1 MNISEINHELVL
13 FFLFNIIII
22 IMMVI
27 DLGLLSKNPVKTIT
41 LKSALNR
48 TLIWVAISFAFAGFI
63 YLYDTDPSNPKLG
76 EQKTLEYIAGYL
88 LEYSLSIDN
97 LFVFIMIFQK
107 FKVSK
112 EDQPEILK
120 WGIIGA
126 LILRAIMILSG
137 AAIISKFIWVLYIF
151 GFFLI
156 YTAIKMFIHKEDEEE
171 EFAPEKLLIYR
182 IMKKIIP
189 FGVRSPEGKFFH
201 IENGKRVAT
210 TLFLVLIMIEASDVM
225 FALDSIP
232 AVFSITQDPFIV
244 YTSNIFAILGL
255 RSLYFMISGVMG
267 LFVYLKQGVAIIL
280 AFVGVK
286 MILPLYADIMG
297 GEKIHIDIKIS
308 LAVIVLLL
316 VGSVLLSLPKYYQ
329 SKKET
334 SNEN

>member
-1 MNISEINHELVL
+1 
-13 FFLFNIIII
+13 
-22 IMMVI
+22 
-27 DLGLLSKNPVKTIT
+27 
-41 LKSALNR
+41 
-48 TLIWVAISFAFAGFI
+48 
-63 YLYDTDPSNPKLG
+63 
-76 EQKTLEYIAGYL
+76 
-88 LEYSLSIDN
+88 
-97 LFVFIMIFQK
+97 
-107 FKVSK
+107 
-112 EDQPEILK
+112 
-120 WGIIGA
+120 
-126 LILRAIMILSG
+126 
-137 AAIISKFIWVLYIF
+137 
-151 GFFLI
+151 
-156 YTAIKMFIHKEDEEE
+156 
-171 EFAPEKLLIYR
+171 
-182 IMKKIIP
+182 MKKIIP

-267 LFVYLKQGVAIIL
+267 LFIYLKQGVAIIL
-280 AFVGVK
+280 SFVGVK

-316 VGSVLLSLPKYYQ
+316 VGSILLSLPKYYQ